1 MMAMKELGGGGGG
14 GGGREGDS
22 ILVDIIGQ
30 IHHHTKEF
38 IFALK
43 F

>member
-1 MMAMKELGGGGGG
+1 MLVCVKTMMAMKEL
-14 GGGREGDS
+14 GGREGDS